1 MVFQGDD
8 NCAEEILTA
17 AKEIYQKHGCTQEFL
32 YDWQLLIDDV
42 RAYQKE
48 SPHTVHLPKLSV
60 TEAELIQEEMT
71 RKGVLSISFPRL
83 FFMTYIQP
91 FNISIGFLHQ
101 VQFRKI
107 QRGKILM

>member
-17 AKEIYQKHGCTQEFL
+17 AKEIYQKHGCTQ
-32 YDWQLLIDDV
+32 DV

-71 RKGVLSISFPRL
+71 RKGVL
-83 FFMTYIQP
+83 
-91 FNISIGFLHQ
+91 
-101 VQFRKI
+101 
-107 QRGKILM
+107 